1 MLKPIIPSPLLILII
16 LIGNYGC
23 RELVEPEKP
32 NILWITAEDI
42 TTMLGAYGDPN
53 ALTPNLDAFAEKS
66 VRYTNAYAT
75 APVCMPSR
83 SAIISGVH
91 ATSLGTQHLRSNVD
105 IPDFIPR
112 FPKLLRKAGYF
123 VTNNDK
129 EDYGFTDTTIWHHSS
144 KKAHWRLR
152 KDEAQ
157 PFFSVFNLGITHQSG
172 IFGND
177 SVYNDR
183 ISEYSDK
190 IERAHPE
197 NIEMPPYFPD
207 SPEIRKLMARYY
219 TNVRIMDFQFQQIL
233 NQLKDDGLTENT
245 IVFFY
250 ADHGTGLPRAKRALY
265 DSGLKVP
272 LIVHIPEKY
281 SSALNMFPGTV
292 DHNMV
297 SFIDFAPTVLEMA
310 GLGKPD
316 EMQGRTFIST
326 LDVEKGAYVY
336 GTSDRVDEA
345 YEMARTIRS
354 PKYRYVR
361 NYLPFTPLLQPNF
374 YSDQS
379 AIMQEL
385 EKFRNN
391 ANLTP
396 AQKTL
401 FLPERTP
408 EELYDVENDPY
419 EVNNLAGNPE
429 YQEVLQEMRAKLQ
442 QEVLRTYDTGFM
454 PEPEMNRLS
463 KKQTPYELARNQEVF
478 PLPDI
483 LSACNLML
491 EKEPDTEH
499 ILELMEHPNGF
510 VRFWT
515 VISIESLSFFEPEIV
530 NRLRQMLDD
539 DFATVQI
546 EAAKTLIKTGN
557 TDAVSTVL
565 EYMQGENEQ
574 FLLYATRAF
583 ELTWHLLPEIPEEF
597 YQVYEKLKKQT
608 KGKWQGHDLYAFWSM
623 SQVLKNENVKPPE
636 EANYAN

>member
-1 MLKPIIPSPLLILII
+1 MFKSITFTMLVVLFSMSS
-16 LIGNYGC
+16 C
-23 RELVEPEKP
+23 RQFSEPEKP

-53 ALTPNLDAFAEKS
+53 ARTPHLDAFAEKS
-66 VRYTNAYAT
+66 VKYTNAYAT
-75 APVCMPSR
+75 APVCVPAR
-83 SAIISGVH
+83 SAIITGVH
-91 ATSLGTQHLRSNVD
+91 AVSLGTQHLRSDVEV
-105 IPDFIPR
+105 PEFIPR
-112 FPKLLRKAGYF
+112 FPKLLREAGYF

-144 KKAHWRLR
+144 TEAHWRLR
-152 KDEAQ
+152 EDEKQ

-177 SVYNDR
+177 SIYQKR
-183 ISEYSDK
+183 IENYLSE
-190 IERAHPE
+190 IETVDPE
-197 NIEMPPYFPD
+197 SLILPPYFPD
-207 SPEIRKLMARYY
+207 SPEIRKLWARYY
-219 TNVRIMDFQFQQIL
+219 TNVGIMDFQFQQIM
-233 NQLKDDGLTENT
+233 NQLEEDGLKDNT

-250 ADHGTGLPRAKRALY
+250 ADHGTGMPRAKRALY

-272 LIVHIPEKY
+272 LIVHVPEQFT
-281 SSALNMFPGTV
+281 SALNMFPGTL

-297 SFIDFAPTVLEMA
+297 SFIDFAPTILELA
-310 GLGKPD
+310 GVEKPD
-316 EMQGRTFIST
+316 EMQGRIFIST
-326 LDVEKGAYVY
+326 LEFDEKAFVY

-361 NYLPFTPLLQPNF
+361 NYLPFTSLLQPNY

-385 EKFRNN
+385 VKFRNN

-396 AQKTL
+396 AQRTL

-429 YQEVLQEMRAKLQ
+429 YQEVLQEMRTKLQ
-442 QEVLRTYDTGFM
+442 QEVLRTFDTGFM

-478 PLPDI
+478 PLPEI

-491 EKEPDTEH
+491 EKEPDTQH
-499 ILELMEHPNGF
+499 ILELMNHHNGF
-510 VRFWT
+510 VRYWA
-515 VISIESLSFFEPEIV
+515 VISVESLGFFQPEIV
-530 NRLRQMLDD
+530 SCLRQMLDD

-546 EAAKTLIKTGN
+546 EAAKTLIKAGDSN
-557 TDAVSTVL
+557 AVQVIL
-565 EYMQGENEQ
+565 DYMQGENEQ
-574 FLLYATRAF
+574 LLLYAARAF

-597 YQVYEKLKKQT
+597 YRVYDKLEKQT
-608 KGKWQGHDLYAFWSM
+608 EGKWKGYDLYAFWSM

-636 EANYAN
+636 EVNYAN